1 MTKDTHQ
8 GQCSHRAPELQHTM
22 KYPTPMKQ
30 QSHPNPTHLR
40 TPNSSTHSP
49 LKHKTRHRL
58 TP

>member
-1 MTKDTHQ
+1 MGGFGHK
-8 GQCSHRAPELQHTM
+8 APELQPTT
-22 KYPTPMKQ
+22 KYPTPMKH